1 MKVEFRLLGDV
12 EVWLGERPV
21 DLGPRKQRAVLAA
34 LLAEANRA
42 VPLNRIVDR
51 VWADRPPQ
59 NPAGSVHTYLS
70 RLRRALAGV
79 DDVSITHRTVGYT
92 LTVDPDG
99 VDLHRFRALVE
110 RAETE
115 ADDERAAALRK
126 QALDLWRGAPLGAL
140 DTPWATALRQALT
153 REKLVVELDHLDAQL
168 RLGRHSSATNRLSL
182 LTEEHPYDER
192 VAAQFLLALYRC
204 GRQADALHH
213 YHRLRRTL
221 ADDLGVDPGEELRG
235 LHEAILANDSSLA
248 LPAAPAAPP
257 AEAASRNPQW
267 VTQSQLPL
275 DLKGFVGREQ
285 VLGQV
290 KDLLTSGAGVPVVV
304 LSGPPGM
311 GKSVLAV
318 RAAHQLRTAF
328 PDGQWYVRL
337 HGAGS
342 SPRDPAAVLAE
353 LLRASGMEAGR
364 IPDSLEER
372 AVALRSHVAD
382 RRVLLLLDD
391 ASDAEQVRPLLPGA
405 AGNAVLVTSRNDLRG
420 MRSSHGAFGIT
431 LDVLSP
437 SESRALLVG
446 SLGDARVS
454 SQESAADELAE
465 LCGHLP
471 LALGISAAN
480 LHNGP
485 DWPLAAYVRA
495 LSEKDRLFGLTVD
508 GDPQASV
515 RAAFDRSYD
524 TLAPMAARL
533 FALLGLFP
541 GADFTVEAAGAL
553 LGDVDA
559 ALRALG
565 TLVSANLV
573 QTHLADRYRLHD
585 LLRLYARE
593 RVADL
598 AEGGEA
604 WLRLCAYYRSTVEEA
619 VAFRFA
625 ALVRLPRER
634 SAIGRFPNEETAQRW
649 LDDERANLVSLI
661 ERAAETGPLPASWE
675 LADELRTYFYHR
687 GHQPEWRATAETGLA
702 AAIRA
707 GDVMAE
713 AAMLHSQGTL
723 YQHAGDLQASVEAKT
738 AALEGYRQSGFIL
751 GEAAMLS
758 NIASSY
764 EHIGQMHEALEW
776 QRKSLEAFTEVGMP
790 GAVGNALNTM
800 CTIQFHL
807 GQLSDALVSVDEAAR
822 LNRESGQLALVVA
835 PLNNRL
841 DILCLLGSYEQA
853 LRDGTEAIRLC
864 EELGKRHNLSSVHEG
879 LAQVHRATG
888 RYGPAL
894 DHARRGVEIGRD
906 CGDRNGELGSLCVLG
921 ELYRLLGETDA
932 AQAWLKEAAT
942 VARASDM
949 RNHEATATILL
960 ARVHL
965 AAGAPAEAFTLGR
978 AALALCRELSLVIT
992 ECRAHMVLAD
1002 AHGALDDS
1010 TGAARHEAEV
1020 RRIRERTGFSPS
1032 SNERVRPE

>member
-21 DLGPRKQRAVLAA
+21 DLGPHKQRAVLAA
-34 LLAEANRA
+34 LLTEANRA
-42 VPLNRIVDR
+42 VPLDQIVDR

-70 RLRRALAGV
+70 RLRRALAGA
-79 DDVSITHRTVGYT
+79 DVSITHRTVGYT
-92 LTVDPDG
+92 LAVDPDG
-99 VDLHRFRALVE
+99 VDLHRFRSLIA
-110 RAETE
+110 RAEAET
-115 ADDERAAALRK
+115 DDERATVLQR
-126 QALDLWRGAPLGAL
+126 QALDLWRGTPLGAL
-140 DTPWATALRQALT
+140 DTPWATSLRQALT
-153 REKLVVELDHLDAQL
+153 RERLAAELDHLDARL
-168 RLGRHSSATNRLSL
+168 RLGQHSTVTNRLSL
-182 LTEEHPYDER
+182 LAEEHPYDER
-192 VAAQFLLALYRC
+192 IAAQFLLALYRC

-221 ADDLGVDPGEELRG
+221 ADDLGIDPGKELRG
-235 LHEAILANDSSLA
+235 LHQAILANDSSLA
-248 LPAAPAAPP
+248 LPAPTAVPPAGAAPRKP
-257 AEAASRNPQW
+257 EW
-267 VTQSQLPL
+267 ITQSQLPL
-275 DLKGFVGREQ
+275 DLKGFVGRERVLDQ
-285 VLGQV
+285 VQ
-290 KDLLTSGAGVPVVV
+290 DLLTSGVGVPVVV

-337 HGAGS
+337 HGASS

-364 IPDSLEER
+364 IPDTLEER

-391 ASDAEQVRPLLPGA
+391 AADAEQVRPLLPGT

-437 SESRALLVG
+437 AESRALLVG
-446 SLGDARVS
+446 SLGEARVS
-454 SQESAADELAE
+454 TQESAADELAE

-471 LALGISAAN
+471 LALGICAAN

-485 DWPLAAYVRA
+485 DWPLAAYARA
-495 LSEKDRLFGLTVD
+495 LGGKDRLFGFTVE

-524 TLAPMAARL
+524 TLDPRAARL

-598 AEGGEA
+598 AGGEEA

-634 SAIGRFPNEETAQRW
+634 SASGRFPDEEAAQRW

-661 ERAAETGPLPASWE
+661 ERAAEAGPLPVTWE

-687 GHQPEWRATAETGLA
+687 GHQAEWRATAEVGLDA
-702 AAIRA
+702 ARRA
-707 GDVMAE
+707 DDTMGE
-713 AAMLHSQGTL
+713 AAMLHSLGTL
-723 YQHAGDLQASVEAKT
+723 YQHVGDLLASVEAKT
-738 AALEGYRQSGFIL
+738 AALEGYRGSGFTL

-764 EHIGQMHEALEW
+764 EHIGQMGEALEW
-776 QRKSLEAFTEVGMP
+776 QRRSLEAFAEVEIP
-790 GAVGNALNTM
+790 GTVGNALNTM

-807 GQLSDALVSVDEAAR
+807 GQLPDALRSADEAVR
-822 LNRESGQLALVVA
+822 VNRESGQLALAVA
-835 PLNNRL
+835 PLKNRA
-841 DILCLLGSYEQA
+841 DILCLLGSHDHA
-853 LRDGTEAIRLC
+853 LRDGTEALHLC
-864 EELGKRHNLSSVHEG
+864 EELGKRHNLASVHEG
-879 LAQVHRATG
+879 LAQAHRITG
-888 RYGPAL
+888 RYGHAL
-894 DHARRGVEIGRD
+894 DHARKGVEIGRD
-906 CGDRNGELGSLCVLG
+906 CGDRNGELAAMCTLG
-921 ELYRLLGETDA
+921 DLYRILGETEA
-932 AQAWLKEAAT
+932 AETWLKEA
-942 VARASDM
+942 VAIARTSGM
-949 RNHEATATILL
+949 SNYQATATILL

-965 AAGAPAEAFTLGR
+965 AASVPSETLPLGL
-978 AALALCRELSLVIT
+978 AALSLCRELGLVIT

-1002 AHGALDDS
+1002 AHGALGDS
-1010 TGAARHEAEV
+1010 AEADRHEAEV
-1020 RRIRERTGFSPS
+1020 RRIRERTGFSPA